1 MSNSFRVSPPER
13 HRKGQKVPTMTCQEK
28 ENCHS
33 AAPSSKSTLATL
45 SQGTSA
51 SSCGQN
57 WGYALLRKTNQGAR
71 RKKNDNLLSIGSKDW
86 GPSAMAM
93 HQTVAK
99 SGKKSR
105 NRLLKFFHMHTRP
118 SSSISFPAWVQH
130 ALIASPPFPLL
141 LQPLKSYH
149 KDSLTAKY

>member
-71 RKKNDNLLSIGSKDW
+71 RRKRQFALNWKQRLRFLCHGYASNSCQIWEEEQEQASKILPHAYKAEQFHKSSSMRPTCSHCFSSF
-86 GPSAMAM
+86 PSAAA
-93 HQTVAK
+93 TTEE
-99 SGKKSR
+99 
-105 NRLLKFFHMHTRP
+105 LP
-118 SSSISFPAWVQH
+118 
-130 ALIASPPFPLL
+130 
-141 LQPLKSYH
+141 
-149 KDSLTAKY
+149 